1 MTQVCFLPSPDHFGD
16 FHPVFPEDTKE
27 TIQNAKA
34 AAIEANETAARVE
47 DTLST
52 MKKNLDEWKDKYGGL
67 RNEDLN
73 QAVQDARKSGEC

>member
-1 MTQVCFLPSPDHFGD
+1 
-16 FHPVFPEDTKE
+16 
-27 TIQNAKA
+27 
-34 AAIEANETAARVE
+34 
-47 DTLST
+47 